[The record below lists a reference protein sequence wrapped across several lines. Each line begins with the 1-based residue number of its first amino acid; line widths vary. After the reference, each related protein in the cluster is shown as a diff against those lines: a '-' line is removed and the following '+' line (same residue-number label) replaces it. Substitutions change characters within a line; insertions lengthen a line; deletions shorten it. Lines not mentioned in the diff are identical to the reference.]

1 MTFDFPG
8 WHLIGAYPD
17 GDIPGDTGSWLL
29 HNEGEAALLEVP
41 EGLTLK
47 EVRDAVHR
55 LGVTLRYVVASHDHI
70 DHLDPD
76 VWRVLAGRYPKAR
89 FLHPSSVR
97 GDRVFYLGDEP
108 VWIVK
113 SPKHSLCDVV
123 TVFRGVAMTGDI
135 ELGTLDS
142 VNDEVPM
149 VVRKRSMR
157 RLLGFPGRSGYQV
170 HTIISA
176 HLNDL
181 RRNVDWRNLFDV

>member
-1 MTFDFPG
+1 MRALDGEQFLVRIFFGDADK
-8 WHLIGAYPD
+8 WHRQPLD
-17 GDIPGDTGSWLL
+17 R
-29 HNEGEAALLEVP
+29 ALLERLRR
-41 EGLTLK
+41 EGF
-47 EVRDAVHR
+47 
-55 LGVTLRYVVASHDHI
+55 
-70 DHLDPD
+70 
-76 VWRVLAGRYPKAR
+76 AGA
-89 FLHPSSVR
+89 
-97 GDRVFYLGDEP
+97 
-108 VWIVK
+108 
-113 SPKHSLCDVV
+113 